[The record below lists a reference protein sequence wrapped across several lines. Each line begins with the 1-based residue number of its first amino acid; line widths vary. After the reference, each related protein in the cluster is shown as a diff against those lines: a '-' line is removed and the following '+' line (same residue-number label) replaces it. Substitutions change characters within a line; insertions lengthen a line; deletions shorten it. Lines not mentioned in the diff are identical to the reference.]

1 MLSETPP
8 TTTCLRCDYS
18 RTGWEKSLHD
28 LSKPCPRCGYLH
40 DIFDPN
46 YEGILKAAVARED
59 AKMKRRLQ
67 EVRDA
72 RSNGCVL
79 FLIPVLV
86 LGAGFLVLSI

>member
-8 TTTCLRCDYS
+8 TTTCLRCDYA
-18 RTGWEKSLHD
+18 RNGCYD
-28 LSKPCPRCGYLH
+28 RSKPCPRCGYLH

-46 YEGILKAAVARED
+46 YEGILQAALARKD
-59 AKMKRRLQ
+59 AEMKRRLQ

-72 RSNGCVL
+72 RNNGCIL
-79 FLIPVLV
+79 FLIPVLA